1 MRQRRPGR
9 LGHSLVRSCMTHDT
23 CTQAPAVAPA
33 PQLQAERSRQEAGQT
48 PPSAAPC
55 TSPWGLERSSRSV
68 RRPGGHWACPPPPAR
83 SAPQPQAS
91 TRDGGGGSSVQEQL
105 LRGRGTCWHVSACVA
120 AHATKG
126 PLAQWRDKGPFGAV
140 SGARCRHRLLYLY
153 LCTLPLYHTS
163 VPYLCTI
170 SCVENTERQCV
181 DAVPCARRA
190 LMCGARYRGRARIT
204 ARPRP

>member
-1 MRQRRPGR
+1 MSHG
-9 LGHSLVRSCMTHDT
+9 LVRSCLTHDT
-23 CTQAPAVAPA
+23 CTQAPTVALA

-105 LRGRGTCWHVSACVA
+105 LRGRGTCWHVSARVA
-120 AHATKG
+120 ALATKG
-126 PLAQWRDKGPFGAV
+126 PLAQ
-140 SGARCRHRLLYLY
+140 CRAPDVDIDY
-153 LCTLPLYHTS
+153 CICTS

-170 SCVENTERQCV
+170 PRYHT
-181 DAVPCARRA
+181 AVPYLCTIPLYHAFVP
-190 LMCGARYRGRARIT
+190 YRVSRTLNGSVST
-204 ARPRP
+204 PYLVPDVH